1 MRMKDDTLEAR
12 IQRLEDR
19 EAIRS
24 LVARYSLAVDDHDFE
39 TLGSLW
45 APDARYGLFDGVQAE
60 GAEEIAA
67 LLERNI
73 GGGGVS
79 FHTNHDHLIDWDQG
93 DADHAS
99 GTLITHAEISVGG
112 KQQMCAIRYKDK
124 YVRRQQQWLFDE
136 RLLGF
141 LYITPP
147 EHYPG
152 ILLRSDRLLFPDG
165 SAQSAHWPDFQA

>member
-1 MRMKDDTLEAR
+1 MRAMGYSTACKLKELKKSPR
-12 IQRLEDR
+12 YLN
-19 EAIRS
+19 AIS
-24 LVARYSLAVDDHDFE
+24 A
-39 TLGSLW
+39 
-45 APDARYGLFDGVQAE
+45 
-60 GAEEIAA
+60 
-67 LLERNI
+67 
-73 GGGGVS
+73 GGVS